1 MKNYF
6 YTDEADDSKI
16 YVFSNDGKFV
26 NMLQKVGEKY
36 GWLSLNHCDANWSDI
51 KFDTIQEAI
60 ESVMDEFKG
69 HTVEKRG
76 WNIVYQLSN
85 TKELAEFILETQK

>member
-60 ESVMDEFKG
+60 EYAMKNCEGYAIEEF
-69 HTVEKRG
+69 G
-76 WNIVYQLSN
+76 WNIVYQLDDIQ
-85 TKELAEFILETQK
+85 ELVNFIWET